1 LGERRRASS
10 SRHRLK
16 TLRSTLSLC
25 APRRKNQQLAY
36 RPSNVGYMA
45 ARTAPSSVIDNWAA
59 AWKVRRHWEEQT
71 ERRKAQGKPVY

>member
-1 LGERRRASS
+1 
-10 SRHRLK
+10 
-16 TLRSTLSLC
+16 
-25 APRRKNQQLAY
+25 
-36 RPSNVGYMA
+36 MA